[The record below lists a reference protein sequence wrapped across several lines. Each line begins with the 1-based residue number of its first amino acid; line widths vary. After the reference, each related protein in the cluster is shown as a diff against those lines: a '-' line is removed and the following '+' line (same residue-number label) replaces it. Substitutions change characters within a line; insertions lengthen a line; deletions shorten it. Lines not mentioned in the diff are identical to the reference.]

1 MLDGRASER
10 TLSIPGSTAAAA
22 AEDIDSAT
30 GLRVYGKHLA
40 MSPPPYRQPILL
52 LPTKSLRPLSLG
64 LAAAAAAGLGFRRR
78 GERGGKIREEGI
90 RFGGW
95 RGSGRIYRR
104 RRGPYGETDSDSR
117 TRFPI
122 LAGTGGRSGAHLSVG
137 GRRGPHLTSGWGCF
151 VWCRSGATWRPYCGF
166 GGGKYLALSLERQ
179 GPLVGEKENLTR
191 GPEILL
197 ALC

>member
-30 GLRVYGKHLA
+30 GFRVYGKHLA

-137 GRRGPHLTSGWGCF
+137 GRRGPHLTSGRGLFRMVPLGRYVATLLWF
-151 VWCRSGATWRPYCGF
+151 WRREISGAF
-166 GGGKYLALSLERQ
+166 
-179 GPLVGEKENLTR
+179 VGEA
-191 GPEILL
+191 GPT
-197 ALC
+197 CR